1 MTKKTASKKSP
12 KKKHHAHEDHEFH
25 EKVIGEHDQHADE
38 SHEDEVVDRTED
50 IGKKLTEIYEN
61 DDGSMPDMKRFQKK
75 ENSRLVTAV
84 AVLIG
89 ACAFLGA
96 VAWLGFFIVQPRA
109 QFSEEDVIFSVSG
122 DEEISF
128 GEEITYRVRY
138 RNAQNVPLAQ
148 ALLQVRY
155 PKGFVFKEASLLPT
169 NESNDE
175 WSLGTI
181 SPQGSGYI
189 DITGMLYGDEGSK
202 QSIRTFL
209 NYTPANFSSEF
220 QRVANVTT
228 QVTDAPL
235 ELDVSLPDEAV
246 TGEDITLSIII
257 SPKEDSAGPV
267 RVVVEPGEHFT
278 KKQSAPQSDEFSA
291 YEWSFEDLSEQQEI
305 TLTGVFHPDEDGAQ
319 DMQVLVYG
327 APSEKE
333 DVEYVL
339 GEKEVSTEV
348 LGNSVSVTLLINGT
362 RDKLSLGPGDDL
374 HSSII
379 VKNNARRPMKDVRIR
394 MIFDAPSHENK
405 SILHW
410 AHIEEALD
418 ADIVGEQINEQTR
431 RGYIKWT
438 SRHDK
443 DLASL
448 SPGDEVSV
456 DFHLPIKT
464 TEVID
469 LAAFTTHN
477 ILATAEIQYDIE
489 GEREIL
495 SGNSMNVSVNSDA
508 ALEVRSEERSSDYIM
523 TWLLSNSFHE
533 LENIVL
539 EADIYG
545 DIAWLEDE
553 LVVPAGQAVYDEGQ
567 GRVRWTIDRMPTAL
581 DVLALRFGV
590 KLNERNPTQTNLTS
604 KVRVSARDVIT
615 GEEILVLGDEVL
627 LSQ

>member
-1 MTKKTASKKSP
+1 MTKKASKK
-12 KKKHHAHEDHEFH
+12 KQHTKHDPHEDHVFV
-25 EKVIGEHDQHADE
+25 EKALGEDHDNE
-38 SHEDEVVDRTED
+38 VEEEVVDRTED

-61 DDGSMPDMKRFQKK
+61 EDGSMPDMKRFQTK
-75 ENSRLVTAV
+75 ERSKMVN
-84 AVLIG
+84 AVLVLIA

-122 DEEISF
+122 EEEIAF
-128 GEEITYRVRY
+128 GEEITYRIRY

-155 PKGFVFKEASLLPT
+155 PKGFVFKEAGLLPT
-169 NESNDE
+169 KDSNDE

-181 SPQGSGYI
+181 PPQGSGYI
-189 DITGMLYGDEGSK
+189 DVTGMLYGDEGSK

-228 QVTDAPL
+228 QVVDAPL
-235 ELDVSLPDEAV
+235 ELDVSLPEESV
-246 TGEDITLSIII
+246 TGEDVTLTIAL

-267 RVVVEPGEHFT
+267 RVVVDPGEHFT
-278 KKQSAPQSDEFSA
+278 KKQSSPQSDEFSA
-291 YEWSFEDLSEQQEI
+291 YEWSFDDLSDQKEI
-305 TLTGVFHPDEDGAQ
+305 TLTGVFHPDDDGTQ
-319 DMQVLVYG
+319 NMQVLVYG
-327 APSEKE
+327 TPSEKE
-333 DVEYVL
+333 DAEYVL

-362 RDKLSLGPGDDL
+362 RDRLTLGPGDDL

-379 VKNNARRPMKDVRIR
+379 VRNNARRPLEDVRVR
-394 MIFDAPSHENK
+394 MIFDAPSVDNK

-410 AHIEEALD
+410 AQIEEALD

-438 SRHDK
+438 SRHLR
-443 DLASL
+443 DLGSL

-464 TEVID
+464 AEVID
-469 LAAFTTHN
+469 LTEFTTHN
-477 ILATAEIQYDIE
+477 ILASAEIQYDIE

-495 SGNSMNVSVNSDA
+495 SGNSMNVSVHSDT
-508 ALEVRSEERSSDYIM
+508 ALEVRSSEKGSDYIM
-523 TWLLSNSFHE
+523 TWLVSNTFHE

-553 LVVPAGQAVYDEGQ
+553 LVVPAGQAIYDEDQ
-567 GRVRWTIDRMPTAL
+567 GRIRWTIDRMPTAL

-627 LSQ
+627 LGE